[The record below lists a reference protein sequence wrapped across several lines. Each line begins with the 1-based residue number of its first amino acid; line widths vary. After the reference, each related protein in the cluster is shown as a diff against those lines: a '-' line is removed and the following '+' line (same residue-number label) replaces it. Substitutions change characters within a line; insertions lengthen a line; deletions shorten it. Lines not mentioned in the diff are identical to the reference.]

1 MVKHM
6 NEAFVEWIVARKT
19 KPTDIVIKGVSIG
32 VTVVLLV
39 IGLMYPL
46 FLILGVAAGALCY
59 FLLPNLDLE
68 YEYLYIDKTL
78 QIDKIMS
85 KQKRRKVVEYDMNKM
100 EIFAGEKA
108 YQLDEFKNRQMKTF
122 DFSSGEEN
130 ANRYILIINEGET
143 KRIILEPNE
152 EMVKM
157 IKGQFPRKV
166 F

>member
-1 MVKHM
+1 
-6 NEAFVEWIVARKT
+6 
-19 KPTDIVIKGVSIG
+19 
-32 VTVVLLV
+32 
-39 IGLMYPL
+39 
-46 FLILGVAAGALCY
+46 
-59 FLLPNLDLE
+59 
-68 YEYLYIDKTL
+68 
-78 QIDKIMS
+78 
-85 KQKRRKVVEYDMNKM
+85 MNKM